1 MPVDQSAKRDRLLI
15 MSETTNT
22 PPDRLSV
29 DPDSSFYNETLLDR
43 GIGVRFKGQ
52 EKTNVEEYCIS
63 EGWVRVAVGKT
74 LDRRGKPMAMKIK
87 GPVEV
92 WFKDAK

>member
-1 MPVDQSAKRDRLLI
+1 MTD
-15 MSETTNT
+15 T

-29 DPDSSFYNETLLDR
+29 NPASPFYNEALLDR
-43 GIGVRFKGQ
+43 GIGVRFKGI

-63 EGWVRVAVGKT
+63 EGWVRLAVGRGT
-74 LDRRGKPMAMKIK
+74 DRFGNPMAMKVK

-92 WFKDAK
+92 WFRSGGESE

>member
-1 MPVDQSAKRDRLLI
+1 MTD
-15 MSETTNT
+15 T

-29 DPDSSFYNETLLDR
+29 NPASPFYNEALLDR
-43 GIGVRFKGQ
+43 GIGVRFKGV

-63 EGWVRVAVGKT
+63 EGWVRLAVGRAT
-74 LDRRGKPMAMKIK
+74 DRFGNPMTMKVT

-92 WFKDAK
+92 WFKADAKSE